1 MNVNASPY
9 PRWERQGAVSRF
21 LLDPNRSVYEIEE
34 MELIGGSLFV
44 ALALDPADLVGQ
56 FESEQ
61 NAKQACARDFTK
73 RQSAGHARRQRE
85 P

>member
-1 MNVNASPY
+1 MNVNASAY

-21 LLDPNRSVYEIEE
+21 LLGPDRSVYEIEE
-34 MELIGGSLFV
+34 MELIGGSMFV
-44 ALALDPADLVGQ
+44 ALASDTTDLVGQ

-73 RQSAGHARRQRE
+73 RQTAGKGN
-85 P
+85 